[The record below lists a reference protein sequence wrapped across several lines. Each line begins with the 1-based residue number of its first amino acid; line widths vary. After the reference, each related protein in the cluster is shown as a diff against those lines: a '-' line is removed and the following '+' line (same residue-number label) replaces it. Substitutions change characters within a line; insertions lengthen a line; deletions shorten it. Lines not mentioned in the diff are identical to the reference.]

1 VILLLGKFL
10 ELFMAIQAE
19 KKKKIISEHR
29 SHEKDT
35 GSAEVQ
41 IALLTE
47 KINELTKHLK
57 THAKDFHSRHG
68 LFKMVGNRRK
78 LLAYLETHNVKV
90 YNSVI
95 KKLKIR
101 K

>member
-1 VILLLGKFL
+1 
-10 ELFMAIQAE
+10 MAIQAD

-29 SHEKDT
+29 SHDKDT

-41 IALLTE
+41 IALLTA

-57 THAKDFHSRHG
+57 SHAKDFHSRHG
-68 LFKMVGNRRK
+68 LFKMVGNRRR
-78 LLAYLETHNVKV
+78 LLAYLETHSPKT
-90 YNSVI
+90 YSSVI